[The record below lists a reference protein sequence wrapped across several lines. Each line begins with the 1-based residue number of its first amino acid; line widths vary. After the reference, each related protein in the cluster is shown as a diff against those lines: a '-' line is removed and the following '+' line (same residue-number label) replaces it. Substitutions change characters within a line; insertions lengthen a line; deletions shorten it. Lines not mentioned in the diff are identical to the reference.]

1 MNLAYQQV
9 GFFTNQIS
17 PTQLTKVEVPTIE
30 QIRTLVENKE
40 ITGFKRKTGGKTET
54 LRFFIGQGTLGIFNK
69 GSSRRGFKA
78 EERHLAGFFEFVY
91 PKEINRDDA
100 NYKLVAKY
108 RKYAEKASFTNNF
121 IRACL
126 AVSATKEEWMAQ
138 GAKSAYK
145 SDLST
150 GTDIDGKIISLNA
163 IAKVVPNDV
172 ALFRN
177 ALRAKRPYS
186 SGRFDF
192 RGYDAT
198 ISLETRE
205 NGDYCG
211 YLSIEYKGC
220 ANGYYYLLVND
231 DNFIGYDID

>member
-1 MNLAYQQV
+1 MNTHQID
-9 GFFTNQIS
+9 FFSPQPTAIIS
-17 PTQLTKVEVPTIE
+17 AHLPDVPTIK
-30 QIRTLVENKE
+30 QIEELFLSGE
-40 ITGFKRKTGGKTET
+40 ITGFKCREY
-54 LRFFIGQGTLGIFNK
+54 GQIVSRRLFKPANGALCVYKK
-69 GSSRRGFKA
+69 GSSRWGHTLRPDHIDGFVA
-78 EERHLAGFFEFVY
+78 FIH
-91 PKEINRDDA
+91 PKPIDRQDE

-126 AVSATKEEWMAQ
+126 AVPTTKEEWIAQ
-138 GAKSAYK
+138 GAKSAYQ

-150 GTDIDGKIISLNA
+150 GTDIDGKIISLDA
-163 IAKVVPNDV
+163 VAKVNPYCVT
-172 ALFRN
+172 AFRN
-177 ALRAKRPYS
+177 ALKQKSAYS
-186 SGRFDF
+186 SHRFAF
-192 RGYDAT
+192 RGYEAT